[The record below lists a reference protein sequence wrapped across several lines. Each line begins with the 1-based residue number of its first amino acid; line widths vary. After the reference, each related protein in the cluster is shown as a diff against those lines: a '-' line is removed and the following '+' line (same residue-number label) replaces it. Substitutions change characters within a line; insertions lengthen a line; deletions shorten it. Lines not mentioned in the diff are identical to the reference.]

1 VYIPLTIDNTKNS
14 RYKLTYTG
22 VNSLEMSTNS
32 NHEGYASYQIT
43 ITKGSKAPDDG
54 TLVGSGEIIVHWPDG
69 RGRRYRHTG
78 EISDCLVL
86 LERARIKD
94 AIRTGETLDTMVP
107 FELSY
112 LLTEGE
118 FQSGAQPH
126 SFDPY
131 LTVSRIEWRAV
142 INRTFESLK

>member
-1 VYIPLTIDNTKNS
+1 M
-14 RYKLTYTG
+14 
-22 VNSLEMSTNS
+22 NSLGMSTNS

-43 ITKGSKAPDDG
+43 ITEGSKARDDG
-54 TLVGSGEIIVHWPDG
+54 SLVGSGELIVRWPDG

-78 EISDCLVL
+78 EISDNLIL
-86 LERARIKD
+86 LDRSRIKV
-94 AIRTGETLDTMVP
+94 ASRTGGTLDTMVP

-112 LLTEGE
+112 LPTEGE

-131 LTVSRIEWRAV
+131 LTVSRI
-142 INRTFESLK
+142 NRTFESLK